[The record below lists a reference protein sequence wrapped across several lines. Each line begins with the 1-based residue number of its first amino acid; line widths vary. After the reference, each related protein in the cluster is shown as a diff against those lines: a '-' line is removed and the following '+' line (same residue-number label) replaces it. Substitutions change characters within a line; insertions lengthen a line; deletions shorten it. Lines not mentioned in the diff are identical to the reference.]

1 MVTNYDDQKGMET
14 EKRLKYF
21 TTRELRAVT
30 HTDSGLVID
39 DPYIFYSPDLLEKLD
54 SMRHRCGIPII
65 LSSGYRSISYNRK
78 VGGVPG
84 SSHTKG
90 LAMDICCTDS
100 EHRYLYLRA
109 ALAAGFT
116 RIGISDK
123 FMHLDIDP
131 DKVQNRIWTY

>member
-1 MVTNYDDQKGMET
+1 MVTNYDDKKGMET
-14 EKRLKYF
+14 KDRLRYF
-21 TTRELRAVT
+21 STRELRSVT
-30 HTDSGLVID
+30 HTASGNVTD
-39 DPYIFYSPDLLEKLD
+39 DPYLYYSPELLAKLD
-54 SMRHRCGIPII
+54 DMRHRAGIPII
-65 LSSGYRSISYNRK
+65 LSSGYRCVSYNRK

-90 LAMDICCTDS
+90 LAMDICCSDS
-100 EHRYLYLRA
+100 EHRYIYLRA

-116 RIGISDK
+116 RIGISGQ